1 MSYLGIIKLEANL
14 TIYANTHTPATG
26 AAVDADAAPGFR
38 CYEDETGTPLLTGS
52 MALLDDV
59 NTTGFYSEQIAVT
72 AANGF
77 EAGKSYCV
85 RVTGVV
91 GGVTG
96 VSVHQFDVT
105 TRNMDDLAIQTSV
118 DDLESRLTAVRA
130 GYLDNL
136 TSLDAAVSS
145 RAVAGD
151 LMGLANDAITL
162 SKFDESTAFPLVASD
177 AGVTQV
183 ARVGADGDTMETL
196 SDQLDL
202 QATLA
207 ICTEAR
213 LAELD
218 AANIPADVDS
228 ILVDTTEIGVAGAG
242 LTALGDA
249 RLGNLDAAVST
260 RAATGADG
268 DTLET
273 LSDQIDGAALQTS
286 VDDLETRLTA
296 VRAGYLDNLT
306 NLDAAVTTRAV
317 AGDLMGLV
325 DDAITLSKFD
335 ESTAFPL
342 AASDAGVT
350 QVARVG
356 ADGDTLETLSDQIDG
371 AALQTSVD
379 DLEGRLTAVRAGYLD
394 NLTNLDTAVST
405 RAATGADGDTLET
418 LSDQID
424 GVSTLDAAGVRTAVG
439 LAAANLDTQLGALPT
454 DAENAD
460 AVWDEVLAGHAAVG
474 SAGAA
479 LAAAGGAGDPWATP
493 LPGAYVAGTAGYL
506 MGINLDV
513 PLSTCC
519 SHGAGAITFVYTL
532 ISSVDGTP
540 IDNADVW
547 VTTDIAGA
555 NAIASG
561 VTDLA
566 GQVTFYLD
574 AGTLYFWRQK
584 DGWTFDN
591 PDTEV
596 VV

>member
-1 MSYLGIIKLEANL
+1 M
-14 TIYANTHTPATG
+14 ATALPPVRG
-26 AAVDADAAPGFR
+26 VGFTFYTSLVSQADTDTFKAAPTLAAGDVLIIQDGTLDGNIDSLPTAVGSATKVLSVVLSAAEMTADIVVVLFSDASG
-38 CYEDETGTPLLTGS
+38 DEWQDQTVEIYTTAQTLD
-52 MALLDDV
+52 ALDD
-59 NTTGFYSEQIAVT
+59 
-72 AANGF
+72 
-77 EAGKSYCV
+77 K
-85 RVTGVV
+85 
-91 GGVTG
+91 
-96 VSVHQFDVT
+96 
-105 TRNMDDLAIQTSV
+105 V
-118 DDLESRLTAVRA
+118 DDLEGRLTAVRA

-177 AGVTQV
+177 AGATQV

-196 SDQLDL
+196 SDQIDL

-207 ICTEAR
+207 ICTEVR

-228 ILVDTTEIGVAGAG
+228 ILAEIGVAGAG

-342 AASDAGVT
+342 VASDAGVT

-356 ADGDTLETLSDQIDG
+356 ADGDTLK
-371 AALQTSVD
+371 
-379 DLEGRLTAVRAGYLD
+379 
-394 NLTNLDTAVST
+394 
-405 RAATGADGDTLET
+405 T

-439 LAAANLDTQLGALPT
+439 LAAANLDAQLGALPT

-460 AVWDEVLAGHAAVG
+460 AVWDEALAGHAVVG

-479 LAAAGGAGDPWATP
+479 LAAAGSAGDPWATP

-506 MGINLDV
+506 MGVNLDV

-532 ISSVDGTP
+532 TNSVDGTP

-555 NAIASG
+555 NVIASG

-574 AGTLYFWRQK
+574 PGTLYFWRQC

>member
-1 MSYLGIIKLEANL
+1 MATALPPVRGVGFSFSTGLVSVADTDKLQAAPTLAAGDVVILKDLVLDGNIDTLPVAVTSATKVLNVTLSAAEMTADIVTVIFSDAAGDEWQDQVV
-14 TIYANTHTPATG
+14 TIYTTAQTLDAMDANIDSILT
-26 AAVDADAAPGFR
+26 D
-38 CYEDETGTPLLTGS
+38 TGT
-52 MALLDDV
+52 
-59 NTTGFYSEQIAVT
+59 N
-72 AANGF
+72 
-77 EAGKSYCV
+77 
-85 RVTGVV
+85 GVV
-91 GGVTG
+91 
-96 VSVHQFDVT
+96 
-105 TRNMDDLAIQTSV
+105 LA
-118 DDLESRLTAVRA
+118 D
-130 GYLDNL
+130 
-136 TSLDAAVSS
+136 
-145 RAVAGD
+145 
-151 LMGLANDAITL
+151 DAITL

-177 AGVTQV
+177 AGATQV

-196 SDQLDL
+196 SDQIDL

-207 ICTEAR
+207 ICTEVR

-228 ILVDTTEIGVAGAG
+228 ILSETSEIGVAGAG

-273 LSDQIDGAALQTS
+273 LSDQIDGT
-286 VDDLETRLTA
+286 
-296 VRAGYLDNLT
+296 
-306 NLDAAVTTRAV
+306 
-317 AGDLMGLV
+317 
-325 DDAITLSKFD
+325 
-335 ESTAFPL
+335 
-342 AASDAGVT
+342 
-350 QVARVG
+350 
-356 ADGDTLETLSDQIDG
+356 
-371 AALQTSVD
+371 ALQTSVD

-394 NLTNLDTAVST
+394 NLTNLDAAVST

-439 LAAANLDTQLGALPT
+439 LAAANLDAQLGALPT

-460 AVWDEVLAGHAAVG
+460 AVWDEVLAGHVAVG

-547 VTTDIAGA
+547 VTSDIAGA
-555 NAIASG
+555 NVIASG
-561 VTDLA
+561 VTGLA
-566 GQVTFYLD
+566 GQVTLYLD

>member
-1 MSYLGIIKLEANL
+1 M
-14 TIYANTHTPATG
+14 ATALPPVRG
-26 AAVDADAAPGFR
+26 VGFTFYTSLVSQADTDTFKAAPTLAAGDVLIIQDGTLDGNIDSLPTAVGSATKVLSVVLSAAEMTADIVVVLFSDASG
-38 CYEDETGTPLLTGS
+38 DEWQDQTVEIYTTAQTLD
-52 MALLDDV
+52 ALDD
-59 NTTGFYSEQIAVT
+59 
-72 AANGF
+72 
-77 EAGKSYCV
+77 K
-85 RVTGVV
+85 
-91 GGVTG
+91 
-96 VSVHQFDVT
+96 
-105 TRNMDDLAIQTSV
+105 V
-118 DDLESRLTAVRA
+118 DDLEGRLTAVRA

-177 AGVTQV
+177 AGATQV

-196 SDQLDL
+196 SDQIDL

-207 ICTEAR
+207 ICTEVR

-228 ILVDTTEIGVAGAG
+228 ILAEIGVAGAG
-242 LTALGDA
+242 LTALGDV

-268 DTLET
+268 DTL
-273 LSDQIDGAALQTS
+273 
-286 VDDLETRLTA
+286 
-296 VRAGYLDNLT
+296 
-306 NLDAAVTTRAV
+306 
-317 AGDLMGLV
+317 
-325 DDAITLSKFD
+325 K
-335 ESTAFPL
+335 
-342 AASDAGVT
+342 
-350 QVARVG
+350 
-356 ADGDTLETLSDQIDG
+356 
-371 AALQTSVD
+371 
-379 DLEGRLTAVRAGYLD
+379 
-394 NLTNLDTAVST
+394 
-405 RAATGADGDTLET
+405 T

-460 AVWDEVLAGHAAVG
+460 AVWDESLAGHVVVG

-479 LAAAGGAGDPWATP
+479 LSAAGTAGDPWITP

-506 MGINLDV
+506 MGTNLDAQI
-513 PLSTCC
+513 STCC
-519 SHGAGAITFVYTL
+519 NLGAGAITFVYTL
-532 ISSVDGTP
+532 TSSVDGTP
-540 IDNADVW
+540 IDEADVW
-547 VTTDIAGA
+547 VTSDIAGA
-555 NAIASG
+555 NILASG
-561 VTDLA
+561 RTDLA

-574 AGTLYFWRQK
+574 AGTQYFWRQR

>member
-1 MSYLGIIKLEANL
+1 
-14 TIYANTHTPATG
+14 
-26 AAVDADAAPGFR
+26 
-38 CYEDETGTPLLTGS
+38 
-52 MALLDDV
+52 MASV
-59 NTTGFYSEQIAVT
+59 VP
-72 AANGF
+72 
-77 EAGKSYCV
+77 
-85 RVTGVV
+85 VV
-91 GGVTG
+91 GETFTFGISA
-96 VSVHQFDVT
+96 VSQGDTNIFQAAAT
-105 TRNMDDLAIQTSV
+105 IA
-118 DDLESRLTAVRA
+118 A
-130 GYLDNL
+130 GDFQRSINGGAFSNLDNL
-136 TSLDAAVSS
+136 PTVAPAAGKRIQIVVSAAETTTAGAGGEIYIAASDQAGGEWQDLAVTLRVFAANLDSLATLAICTEARLTNLDAAVSS

-177 AGVTQV
+177 AGATQV
-183 ARVGADGDTMETL
+183 ARVGADSDTLETL

-207 ICTEAR
+207 ICTDAR
-213 LAELD
+213 LGELD
-218 AANIPADVDS
+218 AANLPADVDS
-228 ILVDTTEIGVAGAG
+228 ILSETSEIGVAGAG

-249 RLGNLDAAVST
+249 RLG
-260 RAATGADG
+260 
-268 DTLET
+268 
-273 LSDQIDGAALQTS
+273 
-286 VDDLETRLTA
+286 
-296 VRAGYLDNLT
+296 

-342 AASDAGVT
+342 VASDAGVT

-356 ADGDTLETLSDQIDG
+356 ADGDTLK
-371 AALQTSVD
+371 
-379 DLEGRLTAVRAGYLD
+379 
-394 NLTNLDTAVST
+394 
-405 RAATGADGDTLET
+405 T

-439 LAAANLDTQLGALPT
+439 LAAANLDAQLGALPT

-460 AVWDEVLAGHAAVG
+460 AVWDEALAGHAVVG

-479 LAAAGGAGDPWATP
+479 LAAAGSAGDPWATP

-506 MGINLDV
+506 MGVNLDV

-532 ISSVDGTP
+532 TNSVDGTP

-555 NAIASG
+555 NVIASG

-574 AGTLYFWRQK
+574 PGTLYFWRQC

>member
-342 AASDAGVT
+342 VASDAGVT

-356 ADGDTLETLSDQIDG
+356 ADGDTLK
-371 AALQTSVD
+371 
-379 DLEGRLTAVRAGYLD
+379 
-394 NLTNLDTAVST
+394 
-405 RAATGADGDTLET
+405 T

-439 LAAANLDTQLGALPT
+439 LAAANLDAQLGALPT

-460 AVWDEVLAGHAAVG
+460 AVWDEALAGHAVVG

-479 LAAAGGAGDPWATP
+479 LAAAGSAGDPWATP

-506 MGINLDV
+506 MGVNLDV

-532 ISSVDGTP
+532 TNSVDGTP

-555 NAIASG
+555 NVIASG

-574 AGTLYFWRQK
+574 PGTLYFWRQC

>member
-1 MSYLGIIKLEANL
+1 VTLDRTPYSTLTTDWHVCVLGSTATLDGIAM
-14 TIYANTHTPATG
+14 TG
-26 AAVDADAAPGFR
+26 ADSD
-38 CYEDETGTPLLTGS
+38 
-52 MALLDDV
+52 
-59 NTTGFYSEQIAVT
+59 
-72 AANGF
+72 
-77 EAGKSYCV
+77 
-85 RVTGVV
+85 
-91 GGVTG
+91 
-96 VSVHQFDVT
+96 
-105 TRNMDDLAIQTSV
+105 
-118 DDLESRLTAVRA
+118 
-130 GYLDNL
+130 
-136 TSLDAAVSS
+136 
-145 RAVAGD
+145 
-151 LMGLANDAITL
+151 TL
-162 SKFDESTAFPLVASD
+162 
-177 AGVTQV
+177 
-183 ARVGADGDTMETL
+183 ETL
-196 SDQLDL
+196 SDQIDL

-213 LAELD
+213 LSELD

-286 VDDLETRLTA
+286 VDDLEGRLTA

-342 AASDAGVT
+342 VASDAGVT
-350 QVARVG
+350 QVARV
-356 ADGDTLETLSDQIDG
+356 
-371 AALQTSVD
+371 
-379 DLEGRLTAVRAGYLD
+379 
-394 NLTNLDTAVST
+394 
-405 RAATGADGDTLET
+405 GADGDTLET

-439 LAAANLDTQLGALPT
+439 LAAANLDAQLGALPT

-479 LAAAGGAGDPWATP
+479 LAAAGSAGDPWATP

-532 ISSVDGTP
+532 TSSVDGTP
-540 IDNADVW
+540 IDNADIW

-555 NAIASG
+555 NVIASG